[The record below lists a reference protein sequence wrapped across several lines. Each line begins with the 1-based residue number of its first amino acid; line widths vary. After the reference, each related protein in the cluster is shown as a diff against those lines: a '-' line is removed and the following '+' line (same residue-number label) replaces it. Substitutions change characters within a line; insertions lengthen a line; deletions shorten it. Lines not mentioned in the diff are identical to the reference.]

1 MKTPTKIATFVAGLA
16 AVFGGAVGV
25 GALVGPVGPA
35 EPEVHHP
42 SSAATTAGTEKI
54 PGGLMISDKGFTL
67 ALANDQLPAGPT
79 TQLRFSVLG
88 PDGRPV
94 TAYDRSHDKDL
105 HLIAVR
111 RDLSGFQHLHPQLDG
126 SGSWSVPVALTSGQ
140 WRVFADF
147 VPAGGENLV
156 LGADLAV
163 SGVSEPKPLPPQSDT
178 AQVDGYTVTLT
189 GGLSPGRESELKLS
203 IAKDG
208 KPITDLQPYLGAYG
222 HLVALRD
229 GDLAY
234 LHVHPAGAPGDG
246 KTNPGPDITF
256 YATTPST
263 GGYRL
268 YLDFKHNGK
277 VRTAEFTVN
286 TTTGSTATTSPNPS
300 TTTPTPTASASSH
313 GHNGGGHG

>member
-1 MKTPTKIATFVAGLA
+1 MKTTTKIATFVAGLA

-25 GALVGPVGPA
+25 GTLVGPVGSA
-35 EPEVHHP
+35 GQEVHH
-42 SSAATTAGTEKI
+42 SSPAATTAGPEKI
-54 PGGLMISDKGFTL
+54 PGGLMISDQGFTL
-67 ALANDQLPAGPT
+67 ALANDELPAGPAT
-79 TQLRFSVLG
+79 NLRFSVLG

-94 TAYDRSHDKDL
+94 TAYERSHDKDL

-111 RDLSGFQHLHPQLDG
+111 RDLSGFQHLHPQLDN
-126 SGSWSVPVALTSGQ
+126 SGNWSVPVALTSGQ

-147 VPAGGENLV
+147 VPAGGKNLT

-163 SGVSEPKPLPPQSDT
+163 AGVSEPKPLPPQSST
-178 AQVDGYTVTLT
+178 AQVDGYTITLT
-189 GGLSPGRESELKLS
+189 GDLEPGRESELKLS
-203 IAKDG
+203 VAREG
-208 KPITDLQPYLGAYG
+208 KSITDLQPYLGAYG

-246 KTNPGPDITF
+246 KTSPGPDITF

-263 GGYRL
+263 GSYRL
-268 YLDFKHNGK
+268 YLDFKHDGK

-286 TTTGSTATTSPNPS
+286 TTTGSTTTPSPAPS
-300 TTTPTPTASASSH
+300 TTLPSPTASASTGH
-313 GHNGGGHG
+313 GHDGDHG